1 MLTIDHTRQH
11 KSEDHR
17 RSLRAD
23 RTVVGHRSSKKIID
37 FESARQAFETDRSV
51 DRQAVE
57 KRCETWRLLTPA
69 SDGLVE
75 SLVTAVLVLLV
86 GLALLAGVVWGF

>member
-1 MLTIDHTRQH
+1 MLTIDQTGQP
-11 KSEDHR
+11 KSEDRR

-23 RTVVGHRSSKKIID
+23 RTAVDHRISKKIID
-37 FESARQAFETDRSV
+37 FEAARKAFEGDRSV
-51 DRQAVE
+51 DRRAVE
-57 KRCETWRLLTPA
+57 KRCETSRLLTPA